1 MTNGEPES
9 TAVAPVEEGEGEV
22 AAAEPAGT
30 SNEAGAEGGTEAI
43 QEELGKLQLEVDRL
57 RELYLRKL
65 ADFDNY
71 RKRQEREAE
80 EFRRFANAS
89 LIRECLPVLD
99 NLERA
104 LAAPGAETSSLRTG
118 VELVLR
124 QFKEVLAK
132 FDVVEVNP
140 QGLPFDP
147 AHHEAIG
154 REVREGVAENTVVAV
169 LQRGYLLGEKLLRP
183 ALVVVAV
190 PPAAGSEGG
199 VPS

>member
-1 MTNGEPES
+1 MTKGELE
-9 TAVAPVEEGEGEV
+9 TAAVAPVEEGEVG
-22 AAAEPAGT
+22 AAAGEPAG
-30 SNEAGAEGGTEAI
+30 SPDEAGAEVGAEAV
-43 QEELGKLQLEVDRL
+43 QEELAKLQVEVDRL

-99 NLERA
+99 NLERG
-104 LAAPGAETSSLRTG
+104 LAAPGGEVGGLRTG

-140 QGLPFDP
+140 QGQPFDP
-147 AHHEAIG
+147 SRHEAIG
-154 REVREGVAENTVVAV
+154 REVREDVAENTVVAV
-169 LQRGYLLGEKLLRP
+169 LQRGYLLGDRLLRP
-183 ALVVVAV
+183 ALVVVAA
-190 PPAAGSEGG
+190 PSAAGSEGG
-199 VPS
+199 KPS